1 MRLTIIELI
10 VGNKTILNVLK
21 LTSSRLDHAFSVK
34 DFCKLCI
41 KYLQI
46 YFHPRMTWSKKI
58 FVLLRVETQ
67 VWHHFFF
74 QLELKLKN
82 SPWGK
87 ISRVKVLLVD
97 TKEFFKD
104 IVFSHWSFLTIAA
117 IWCKLSFK
125 KKFLDLV
132 HVCIRILSLI
142 YRCIYISNYT
152 YICIHYI
159 YIYFSEI
166 ADRIFALEGLT
177 GLLKLLSISFTK
189 INWF

>member
-74 QLELKLKN
+74 STRAEIEKFTLGQN
-82 SPWGK
+82 F
-87 ISRVKVLLVD
+87 
-97 TKEFFKD
+97 T
-104 IVFSHWSFLTIAA
+104 
-117 IWCKLSFK
+117 CKGALSWYK
-125 KKFLDLV
+125 
-132 HVCIRILSLI
+132 RILQRYCIFTLKFFWRLQLFGASSVLKKI
-142 YRCIYISNYT
+142 FWTLCMCVYGFVLWFIDIYIFQTIHTYAYIIST
-152 YICIHYI
+152 YI
-159 YIYFSEI
+159 F
-166 ADRIFALEGLT
+166 RRLLT
-177 GLLKLLSISFTK
+177 GFLHLKAWLGSL
-189 INWF
+189 NY